1 MNDQRLGIT
10 HIGKMREQLHVFDQF
25 ATGFD
30 AALDLKSQ
38 DSALTFRQIL
48 LSQLIGF
55 MAREASIAYPFN
67 LVMSFKELRY
77 FQRIL
82 AMALYAEMKRFKPLK
97 QKPCVKR

>member
-1 MNDQRLGIT
+1 M
-10 HIGKMREQLHVFDQF
+10 
-25 ATGFD
+25 
-30 AALDLKSQ
+30 
-38 DSALTFRQIL
+38 
-48 LSQLIGF
+48 SQLIGF